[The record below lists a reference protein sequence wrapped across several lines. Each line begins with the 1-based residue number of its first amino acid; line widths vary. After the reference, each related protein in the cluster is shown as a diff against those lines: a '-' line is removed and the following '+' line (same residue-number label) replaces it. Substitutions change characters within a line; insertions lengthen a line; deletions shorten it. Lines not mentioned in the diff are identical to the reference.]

1 MGRGVLASSAGP
13 AAEEVDF
20 GGMKGLGAVELLEWG
35 SPLKEGGRSLLPM
48 PEAVERSAAV
58 FMV

>member
-13 AAEEVDF
+13 AAEEVGFDS
-20 GGMKGLGAVELLEWG
+20 MKDLGAEELLEWER
-35 SPLKEGGRSLLPM
+35 PLKEGGRSLLPM
-48 PEAVERSAAV
+48 PEAAERSAAV